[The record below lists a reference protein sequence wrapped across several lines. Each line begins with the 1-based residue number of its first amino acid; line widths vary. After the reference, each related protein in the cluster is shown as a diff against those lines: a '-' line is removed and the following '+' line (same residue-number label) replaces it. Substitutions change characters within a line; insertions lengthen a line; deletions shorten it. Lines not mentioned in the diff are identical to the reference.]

1 MTVSHFVH
9 LAYNRH
15 LMNIN
20 YDDDD
25 YFILSK
31 NQSQLAI
38 IQGEKTFILVQKFF
52 MIWSYFNLLSLF
64 SRDGPK
70 KGEGRVGEEE
80 QQCPG

>member
-20 YDDDD
+20 YDDN
-25 YFILSK
+25 YFILLK
-31 NQSQLAI
+31 NQSQPAI
-38 IQGEKTFILVQKFF
+38 IQGEKIYTLVQKFF

-70 KGEGRVGEEE
+70 KKRGERNLKKEF
-80 QQCPG
+80 